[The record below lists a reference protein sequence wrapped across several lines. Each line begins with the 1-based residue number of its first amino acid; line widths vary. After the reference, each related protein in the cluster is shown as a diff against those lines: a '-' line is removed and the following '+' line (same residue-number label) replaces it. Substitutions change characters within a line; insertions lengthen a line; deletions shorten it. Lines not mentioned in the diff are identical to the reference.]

1 MSVKLSDLSELD
13 YTFAD
18 DLAYLYNKILFD
30 KEYGIFIIRLMESQ
44 EELKKEWQ
52 DLESFVNAYL
62 QNNEEFIV
70 ETFADQDIIWDIYII
85 ILVDFE
91 ITDKLKMEIESDR
104 FFCKKII
111 LDYKPELNYR
121 EHLAELSLFQD
132 FLAAD
137 AVDSKIDQTDF
148 KIELTKNLNNDKLKK
163 LIFSD
168 QFINLEEEKI
178 REAVSDWLTE
188 VDNDV

>member
-13 YTFAD
+13 YTFSD

-137 AVDSKIDQTDF
+137 AVDSKIDQNDF